1 MLEQPLLFTGFSYIQ
16 FFNSPSFPNTVSQ
29 DTFDI
34 LPRTVQCLHDLWDT
48 IDLLHWLPSTSHPTL
63 TRETEDFPKGD
74 RHLKDVLLPTFLDY
88 LLTCNLSMAKSWMF
102 LLLVIS
108 KRLVN

>member
-34 LPRTVQCLHDLWDT
+34 LPRTVQCLYDLWDT
-48 IDLLHWLPSTSHPTL
+48 IDLLH
-63 TRETEDFPKGD
+63 
-74 RHLKDVLLPTFLDY
+74 
-88 LLTCNLSMAKSWMF
+88 
-102 LLLVIS
+102 
-108 KRLVN
+108 